1 MHKKLNPGLFD
12 ENSNEKVQAANQ
24 FSSSAS
30 PNLSMQPPSASRSE
44 NMKLQEEMNSL
55 RAKMRS
61 HENQMDV
68 FKNQMSDIVKN
79 FDQRFDRLSQAL
91 SRMEKTV
98 HSQAR
103 DTEDKLRG
111 LKDKMQAQSFEEAKV
126 EGLIERQ
133 TVVVRNFENRLNALQ
148 KIINEKELL
157 LMKYLEALKQNTK
170 KWFNQSRPAS
180 GLFRT

>member
-12 ENSNEKVQAANQ
+12 EKSNEMVQSANL
-24 FSSSAS
+24 FSPTGNGQMSMPPPATTRTE
-30 PNLSMQPPSASRSE
+30 NL
-44 NMKLQEEMNSL
+44 KLQEEINSL

-68 FKNQMSDIVKN
+68 FKNQMSDFVKT

-103 DTEDKLRG
+103 DTEDKLRAF
-111 LKDKMQAQSFEEAKV
+111 KEKMQAQSFEEAKV

-133 TVVVRNFENRLNALQ
+133 TVVVRNFENRLTALQ

-157 LMKYLEALKQNTK
+157 LMKYLEALKQNTLK
-170 KWFNQSRPAS
+170 K
-180 GLFRT
+180 

>member
-1 MHKKLNPGLFD
+1 MTAP
-12 ENSNEKVQAANQ
+12 
-24 FSSSAS
+24 
-30 PNLSMQPPSASRSE
+30 QPPSASRAESL
-44 NMKLQEEMNSL
+44 KLQEEMNSL

-61 HENQMDV
+61 HENQMEV
-68 FKNQMSDIVKN
+68 FKNQMSDFVKT

-91 SRMEKTV
+91 SRLEKAV

-111 LKDKMQAQSFEEAKV
+111 FKEKMQAQSYEEAKV

-133 TVVVRNFENRLNALQ
+133 TIVVRNFENRLTALQ

-157 LMKYLEALKQNTK
+157 LMKYMEALKQFTLK
-170 KWFNQSRPAS
+170 K
-180 GLFRT
+180 

>member
-1 MHKKLNPGLFD
+1 MPPPATGRN
-12 ENSNEKVQAANQ
+12 EN
-24 FSSSAS
+24 
-30 PNLSMQPPSASRSE
+30 L
-44 NMKLQEEMNSL
+44 KLQEEINSL

-68 FKNQMSDIVKN
+68 FKNQMSDFVKT

-103 DTEDKLRG
+103 DTEDKLRAF
-111 LKDKMQAQSFEEAKV
+111 KEKMQAQSFEEAKV

-133 TVVVRNFENRLNALQ
+133 TVVVRNFENRLTALQ

-157 LMKYLEALKQNTK
+157 LMKYLEALKQNTLK
-170 KWFNQSRPAS
+170 K
-180 GLFRT
+180 